1 VIDERAIIHP
11 SASLASSVS
20 VGPWSWIGPD
30 VTIDEGTHIGP
41 HVVVKGPTRIGRNNR
56 IYPFASVG
64 DDPQDKKFKA
74 DEVTWL
80 EIGHGNTIRE
90 YVTINRGTDLG
101 GVITRIGDDNWIM
114 AYCHVA
120 HDCQVGSHTI
130 FSNNASIAGHVTV
143 EDHVIVSG
151 FVGVH
156 QFCRIGAYS
165 FVAAYSTISK
175 DVPPYMLVAGQPV
188 KPVGLNRE
196 GLKRHDFSQDEIEL
210 LRNAYRILYNK
221 AETVEAALEQL
232 EAMQDQSAHVHKLI
246 DFVRQSQRGIVR

>member
-1 VIDERAIIHP
+1 MIDEHAVVDPQVR
-11 SASLASSVS
+11 LASSVS
-20 VGPWSWIGPD
+20 VGPWTWIGPG
-30 VTIDEGTHIGP
+30 VEIDEGTHIGS
-41 HVVVKGPTRIGRNNR
+41 HVVIKGPTRIGRNNR
-56 IYPFASVG
+56 IYPFASIG
-64 DDPQDKKFKA
+64 DDPQDKKFKQ

-90 YVTINRGTDLG
+90 YVTINRGTALG
-101 GVITRIGDDNWIM
+101 GGYTRVGDDNWIM

-120 HDCQVGSHTI
+120 HDCQVGNHTI

-165 FVAAYSTISK
+165 FVAAYSTIGK
-175 DVPPYMLVAGQPV
+175 DVPPFILVAGQPI
-188 KPVGLNRE
+188 KPCGLNRE
-196 GLKRHDFSQDEIEL
+196 GLKRHEFSQDEIEL
-210 LRNAYRILYNK
+210 LRQAYRILYSK
-221 AETVEAALEQL
+221 TETLEAALQQL
-232 EAMQDQSAHVHKLI
+232 ETMQDQSPHVRKLI